1 MSILDLFC
9 QVDDFGQDAGAE
21 WERTLLASGTKRRHH
36 ANEMAPSAIMTLLI
50 HFHQSCYRTF
60 KHYSTRYVQVFLRRE
75 FPHLLSYTRL
85 VEVMDEY
92 LVPLTAYL
100 QA

>member
-1 MSILDLFC
+1 MSILELFC
-9 QVDDFGQDAGAE
+9 EVDDFWQNYQAE
-21 WERTLLASGTKRRHH
+21 WERTLLASGAKQYRER
-36 ANEMAPSAIMTLLI
+36 EMSASEIMTLLI

-60 KHYSTRYVQVFLRRE
+60 KHYYTKYVQVALRQE

-85 VEVMDEY
+85 VEIMPDY

-100 QA
+100 QT